1 MGNIGG
7 KYRPLRE
14 LVLAH
19 DSHIVQ
25 TSAFL
30 DRSGLMENHRGGKT
44 GGPRV
49 NCHHTI
55 SGVSLARQKS
65 FGRLAQ
71 W

>member
-1 MGNIGG
+1 MLGGLRRGLGLMGNIGG

-44 GGPRV
+44 GGVAGFR
-49 NCHHTI
+49 
-55 SGVSLARQKS
+55 
-65 FGRLAQ
+65 
-71 W
+71 